1 MQSAEHWKDENMSIA
16 RLLSLNFIIDPPCL
30 LSSCQ
35 ILDSIYP
42 GKVPL
47 GKVNFDAKNEYEFV
61 SNYKVSASGRQ
72 RQETC
77 FDLCMSV

>member
-1 MQSAEHWKDENMSIA
+1 MD
-16 RLLSLNFIIDPPCL
+16 LLISSHASPGLFF
-30 LSSCQ
+30 SCQ

-61 SNYKVSASGRQ
+61 ANYKVRQ
-72 RQETC
+72 RSPRRR
-77 FDLCMSV
+77 MHA